1 VQDVVGKIEFRV
13 DKQIVKTLLIY
24 GIMDVIKGDQ
34 KKKIKIL

>member
-13 DKQIVKTLLIY
+13 DKQIVKTLLIC
-24 GIMDVIKGDQ
+24 GIMDLIKGDQ